1 MSELKNRE
9 QRLRYAAE
17 KKSLR
22 VQKQTCK
29 PITGYLI
36 SKENSPLVIAGYN
49 HYRNLLPIDEAEA
62 FVEEYEVG

>member
-17 KKSLR
+17 RKGLR
-22 VQKQTCK
+22 IQKQTCK

-36 SKENSPLVIAGYN
+36 SKEDSPLVIAGYD
-49 HYRNLLPIDEAEA
+49 HYRNLLPIQEAEE
-62 FVEEYEVG
+62 FVEAY

>member
-17 KKSLR
+17 KKGLR
-22 VQKQTCK
+22 IQKQTCK

-36 SKENSPLVIAGYN
+36 SKEDSPLVIAGYD
-49 HYRNLLPIDEAEA
+49 HYQNLLPIQEAEA
-62 FVEEYEVG
+62 FVEAY

>member
-17 KKSLR
+17 KKGLR

-36 SKENSPLVIAGYN
+36 SKENSPLVIAGYD
-49 HYRNLLPIDEAEA
+49 HYQNLLPIQEAEA
-62 FVEEYEVG
+62 FVEAY